1 MAVLLQGPP
10 FLHLG
15 YESILPRYSG
25 EHLPT
30 DQYQLTT
37 RQNVYIEQYF
47 FTLRLYTEK
56 TRAPD
61 SRLIHSP
68 AR

>member
-1 MAVLLQGPP
+1 MAVLKKGRP
-10 FLHLG
+10 FLCLG
-15 YESILPRYSG
+15 YESILPGYSAK
-25 EHLPT
+25 HAPT
-30 DQYQLTT
+30 YQYQLTT

-56 TRAPD
+56 TRAPN